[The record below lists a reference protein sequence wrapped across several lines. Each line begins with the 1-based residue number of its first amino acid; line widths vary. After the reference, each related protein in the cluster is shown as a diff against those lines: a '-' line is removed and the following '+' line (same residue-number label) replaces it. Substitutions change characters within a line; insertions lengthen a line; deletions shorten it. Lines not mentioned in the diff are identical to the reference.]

1 RQVAEMIG
9 EFVATEIAPHVAA
22 IDHEGVRLEDGEAI
36 VPAKLDEIFEKI
48 KGLELHG
55 MCLPRELGG
64 MNAPLL
70 LYLINTELF
79 GRADVSIMAHYGFH
93 GGMAAAMLVFSL
105 LEGSTDFDPETK
117 TITKTRFGD
126 YIAEIV
132 RGDAW
137 GCMDITEPN
146 AGSDMARL
154 SAFGAQDEDGN
165 WFVTGQKIFITSCH
179 GKYHFVIART
189 EKVEDPNDPLSG
201 LKGLSM
207 FLVPTYEEDED
218 GNRTRIVEMDRLEEK
233 LGHHSS
239 VTASLQFDRAPAHLI
254 GERGEGF
261 RYMLLLMNGARL
273 GVGFECIGV
282 MEAAYRLALGY
293 AQERPSM
300 GKTIDKHEMIADYLD
315 EMRTDTQGIRAI
327 AMRAAEAEEFAQ
339 KIRMRLRLAPPED
352 EVEKKR
358 LQRLEKKRSRLARRI
373 TPLLKY
379 LAAEKAVEHA
389 RRCVQIH
396 GGNGYTTEY
405 GAEKLLRDAMV
416 MPIYEGTS
424 QIQSLMA
431 MKDTLMGIMK
441 NPQAF
446 ARKLAQARWRSLSAG
461 DPLERRVAKL
471 QALSMSAQRHLMT
484 KTATDKLSSLTGK
497 PIAEWPD
504 RFLKN
509 WDPKKDFAYA
519 MLHAERL
526 TKLLADEVIGETLLL
541 QAQAHPDRREV
552 LERYLER
559 AEPRSR
565 FLHDEITTTGA
576 RLLRKLGSI
585 REEPTANE
593 SAGHTAAE

>member
-1 RQVAEMIG
+1 
-9 EFVATEIAPHVAA
+9 
-22 IDHEGVRLEDGEAI
+22 
-36 VPAKLDEIFEKI
+36 
-48 KGLELHG
+48 
-55 MCLPRELGG
+55 
-64 MNAPLL
+64 
-70 LYLINTELF
+70 
-79 GRADVSIMAHYGFH
+79 
-93 GGMAAAMLVFSL
+93 
-105 LEGSTDFDPETK
+105 
-117 TITKTRFGD
+117 
-126 YIAEIV
+126 
-132 RGDAW
+132 
-137 GCMDITEPN
+137 MDITEPN

-165 WFVTGQKIFITSCH
+165 WFVTGQKIFITSGH